1 MCVCKSR
8 LQTMMMMR
16 RHHQRQL
23 LSLLQLPLLLSL
35 LLLLSSS
42 RVVVSFTTI
51 LPHTSTRTIRRYYA
65 EAPAIVVDTVT
76 CTHDGGD
83 TYQLQ
88 DVSYNLPRGHKV
100 ALLGRNGAGK
110 STLLR
115 ILAECTCHDKGDDDD
130 DRLLNTSDMG
140 MTYTGTITALPSV
153 RVSYVEQEPPLYAQ
167 VTVADAL
174 LGIHYYRTSDPDMV
188 PADSSSSSH
197 NHKRRRPSVY
207 AVVRRY
213 KRAAEQ
219 ADHDRTYYICVC
231 DGLPYGCSLYLVHS
245 QHTPYHPMPFSL
257 SHTLS
262 LLQSSQPRSLP
273 VPPPTWTPWMGGR
286 S

>member
-1 MCVCKSR
+1 
-8 LQTMMMMR
+8 MMMMR
-16 RHHQRQL
+16 RRRHQQRQQ
-23 LSLLQLPLLLSL
+23 LSLLHLPLLLLQLLPL

-130 DRLLNTSDMG
+130 DRLWNTSDMG

-188 PADSSSSSH
+188 PADSSSSSSH
-197 NHKRRRPSVY
+197 NHNKRRRPSVY

-273 VPPPTWTPWMGGR
+273 VPPPTWTPWMGGQ